1 MTYSIIARDPYTGA
15 FGAATATGSVAVG
28 GFVPHARSGAGAV
41 ATQGAFTN
49 WLYGERGLDLMAT
62 GVSAARVRE
71 QLLEEDPG
79 MSQRQFILCDREGNT
94 AGHTGSANLAQM
106 AHYCGEGVATAGNML
121 SERTTPRIMMEA
133 YLAHTEHPFAERLM
147 LALVAGADA
156 GGDFRGTRSAAV
168 IVSAF
173 DRPPMDLRVDWADED
188 CISRLWQVYEKT
200 QDPAFLGFLAGVPT
214 RAHPTKAGHVKKDGV
229 NP

>member
-1 MTYSIIARDPYTGA
+1 MTYSIIARDPDTGA
-15 FGAATATGSVAVG
+15 LGVATATGSVAVG

-49 WLYGERGLDLMAT
+49 WLYGERGLNLMAI

-121 SERTTPRIMMEA
+121 ADRAIPRIMMET
-133 YLAHTEHPFAERLM
+133 YLAHTEYPFTERLIR
-147 LALVAGADA
+147 ALVAGADA
-156 GGDFRGTRSAAV
+156 GGDLRGTRSAAV
-168 IVSAF
+168 TVSTF
-173 DRPPMDLRVDWADED
+173 DRPPMDLRVDWAYED

-200 QDPAFLGFLAGVPT
+200 QEPAFISFLAGVPT
-214 RAHPTKAGHVKKDGV
+214 RAHPTKTGHVKEGGV